1 MEIKLWKIVT
11 KVFGKSL
18 TTIFQSLNF
27 PLGVR
32 PLKIS
37 IQPSTNIRSD
47 PKKQKSDKNNN
58 EKEKGNREM
67 TRDLNVSI
75 NEKNIIKNLFAVYT
89 EFVEILSSSLFS
101 PQDKAAKLL
110 LLFNAVDSAF
120 PPPKVVEEEQPP
132 IFSSKLFSFSYVVFV
147 VVSSAAS
154 LAKISIFS

>member
-1 MEIKLWKIVT
+1 
-11 KVFGKSL
+11 
-18 TTIFQSLNF
+18 
-27 PLGVR
+27 
-32 PLKIS
+32 
-37 IQPSTNIRSD
+37 
-47 PKKQKSDKNNN
+47 
-58 EKEKGNREM
+58 M